1 MFQCRRREAYGADFN
16 NVRLEPVQ
24 TIDCAGEVGFS
35 SWLRPPVF
43 SLACAIC
50 ITAPSAVGSSL
61 VQFTRL

>member
-50 ITAPSAVGSSL
+50 ITAP
-61 VQFTRL
+61 